1 MRLQHE
7 ICDRRPRAVF
17 KSVSTGAD
25 IKRSAHSRT
34 VDPPGFLVAFTPW
47 RKSFGALKFTPKEAY
62 IGKLVNGRLYINAA
76 SYYHDLPGEQG
87 NSLEESLA
95 YGTGIYASWLLLFF
109 RMLTA
114 RESDIVDST

>member
-1 MRLQHE
+1 MIHLAFWS
-7 ICDRRPRAVF
+7 P
-17 KSVSTGAD
+17 
-25 IKRSAHSRT
+25 
-34 VDPPGFLVAFTPW
+34 FTPW
-47 RKSFGALKFTPKEAY
+47 RKSFGALKFAPKKAY
-62 IGKLVNGRLYINAA
+62 IGNLVNGRLYINAA